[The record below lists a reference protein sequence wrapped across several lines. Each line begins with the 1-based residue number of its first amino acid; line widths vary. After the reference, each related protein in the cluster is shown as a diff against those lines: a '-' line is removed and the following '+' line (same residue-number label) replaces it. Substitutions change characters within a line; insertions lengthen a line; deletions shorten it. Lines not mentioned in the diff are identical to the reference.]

1 MPSMV
6 RAHSGTTKPPW
17 PSAAKMTSSWAAAS
31 VSACMVVGV
40 HSTWTPWN
48 RQTCSA
54 TRVVVTGSAT
64 RPRLRSAAT
73 RSSTDSRARSSLTSS
88 PFSSTSWI
96 RSPTGSNLTP
106 NAALDEDT
114 TSASRCRPARCCAT
128 VSVGDTS
135 SSRLFRVCTSTP
147 MVPSRL
153 GSTRD
158 AVPPAQSATTF
169 RPASRTPLMSTQR
182 SSSRVYDSTTRGG

>member
-1 MPSMV
+1 
-6 RAHSGTTKPPW
+6 
-17 PSAAKMTSSWAAAS
+17 MTSSCAAAS
-31 VSACMVVGV
+31 VSACIEVGV
-40 HSTWTPWN
+40 QFTWTPWK
-48 RQTCSA
+48 RHTCSA
-54 TRVVVTGSAT
+54 TLVVVTGSAT
-64 RPRLRSAAT
+64 WPRLRSAAT
-73 RSSTDSRARSSLTSS
+73 RSSTASRARSSLTSS
-88 PFSSTSWI
+88 PFSSTIWI

-135 SSRLFRVCTSTP
+135 SSRLFRVSTSTP

-153 GSTRD
+153 GSTSD

-169 RPASRTPLMSTQR
+169 RLASRTPLISTHL
-182 SSSRVYDSTTRGG
+182 SSSWVYDSTTRGG